1 MALTKVHNRMV
12 DGAVASVID
21 FGAVGDGTTDDTAAI
36 QAALNASN
44 TVYLPAGSYKVTD
57 KLTLPNNALMFGDDR
72 HNSRLVVE
80 SDFNLSADGV
90 LSLGAVSEPG
100 PNLHDFGIYMYQD
113 GTETVRSNLIQY
125 PPAIDLATNRSPRA
139 MINRMHI
146 QGAKVGIDASGNNG
160 GMHINDLEL
169 MAYDTGILFNGAL
182 DFCYLDGVEMWPFGY
197 SGTALYTNI
206 WADGN
211 TKFLDATN
219 VDGLTCNNLTTF
231 QAKIV
236 IDNSFGTI
244 GQISLDGKKANVT
257 FSGGS
262 KFSIGSF
269 YSSTDA
275 TDDFAINVTGT
286 ETKVNIGSAWIENS
300 ANMPSATNG
309 LIRID
314 SATAELVIG
323 ELHVKTSGANT
334 RCIYMTN
341 GSLLVDNGY
350 FEPPQNTS
358 LTASWI
364 YASGGILTLSNIRV
378 RDKGTGTGNI
388 IEITSDGRHT
398 LDGVIAPAWTVS
410 VPSNSDLM
418 HIGSNEFADSS
429 ATSGS
434 RRLVE
439 TKFYEFSGSFDGS
452 GNATITHNL
461 PSATWS
467 SFPQVIAWD
476 KTGSAIDPATIVSVN
491 ATQITLSGGTAS
503 GTYNVV
509 VSSRAK

>member
-236 IDNSFGTI
+236 IDSSFGTI
-244 GQISLDGKKANVT
+244 GQISLDGKKANVE
-257 FSGGS
+257 FSNGS

-476 KTGSAIDPATIVSVN
+476 KTGSAIDPATIASVN

>member
-1 MALTKVHNRMV
+1 MALTRLNNRMI

-44 TVYLPAGSYKVTD
+44 TVYLPAGSYKITD
-57 KLTLPNNALMFGDDR
+57 KLTLPDNALMYGDDR
-72 HNSRLVVE
+72 YNSRLVVE
-80 SDFNLSADGV
+80 SDFNLSATGV
-90 LSLGAVSEPG
+90 LGLAAVSEPG

-113 GTETVRSNLIQY
+113 GTETVRANLIQY
-125 PPAIDLATNRSPRA
+125 PPAIDLATFRSPRS

-160 GMHINDLEL
+160 GMHITNLEL
-169 MAYDTGILFNGAL
+169 MAYDTGIIFDGAL

-197 SGTALYTNI
+197 VGTALYTNI
-206 WADGN
+206 WSDGN
-211 TKFLDATN
+211 TTFLDATN

-231 QAKIV
+231 QAKV
-236 IDNSFGTI
+236 LIDSTFGTM
-244 GQISLDGKKANVT
+244 GQISLDGKKANVE
-257 FSGGS
+257 FSNNS
-262 KFSIGSF
+262 KFAIGSF
-269 YSSTDA
+269 YSTTDA
-275 TDDFAINVTGT
+275 TDDFAISVTGF

-309 LIRID
+309 LIRLD
-314 SATAELVIG
+314 TGTAELVIG
-323 ELHVKTSGANT
+323 DLHVKTSGANT

-341 GSLLVDNGY
+341 GSLCIDNGY
-350 FEPPQNTS
+350 FEPPQSVSMTS
-358 LTASWI
+358 SWI
-364 YASGGILTLSNIRV
+364 YASGGIMTLSNIRV

-388 IEITSDGRHT
+388 IEITTDGRHT
-398 LDGVIAPAWTVS
+398 IDGFIAPGWTVS
-410 VPSNSDLM
+410 VPAGSSAM
-418 HIGSNEFADSS
+418 HIGANDFAQSS

-461 PSATWS
+461 PSTAWS
-467 SFPQVIAWD
+467 DFPQITAWN
-476 KTGSAIDPATIVSVN
+476 KTGSSVSSATVSSMN
-491 ATQITLSGGTAS
+491 ATQISITGGAAS

-509 VSSRAK
+509 VSSRAI